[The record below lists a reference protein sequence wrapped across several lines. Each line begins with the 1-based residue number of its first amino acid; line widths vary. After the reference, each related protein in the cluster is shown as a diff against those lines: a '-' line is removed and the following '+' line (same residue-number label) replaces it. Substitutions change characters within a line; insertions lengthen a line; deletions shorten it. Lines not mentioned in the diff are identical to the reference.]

1 MRAEGTAVPRRFRNR
16 HEAGGELGELLVE
29 ERRSGA
35 IAGEVLVLGLPRG
48 GVPVAVAVAERMKAP
63 VDILV
68 VRKLG
73 VPGREELAMGAIAS
87 GGSLVMNQGLIDE
100 LGVPQSA
107 ISSVVTREMAEL
119 QRREAL
125 YRMGRPDIDVA
136 DKTVVV
142 VDDGIATGASMKVA
156 VEALRSQSPRLLC
169 AAAPV
174 ASVDA
179 CARLGRVAD
188 SVVVVTQPD
197 PFRAVGY
204 WYDTFTQTTDDEVIA
219 LLE

>member
-1 MRAEGTAVPRRFRNR
+1 M
-16 HEAGGELGELLVE
+16 
-29 ERRSGA
+29 
-35 IAGEVLVLGLPRG
+35 
-48 GVPVAVAVAERMKAP
+48 AVAVADILDAP
-63 VDILV
+63 VDIAV

-73 VPGREELAMGAIAS
+73 VPGHEELAMGAVAS
-87 GGSLVMNQGLIDE
+87 GGSLVMNQGLVDE
-100 LGVPQSA
+100 LGITEQA
-107 ISSVVTREMAEL
+107 LASVVARETAEL
-119 QRREAL
+119 ERRESM
-125 YRMGRPDIDVA
+125 YRMGRPDLDLA

-156 VEALRSQSPRLLC
+156 LEALRSRRPRLLC

-174 ASVDA
+174 GSVDA

-188 SVVVVTQPD
+188 SVVVVARPD

-219 LLE
+219 LLA